1 MDVSRVGAARRK
13 GVWGEKAST
22 YRPASPLHHAGKN
35 APPSLLLHAEYDTPD
50 RRKQNQAIFDALKK
64 AGHPDVAIHELK
76 DRTHNSI
83 RPNLEGRNDLAGGY
97 IRKFISRLTKPD

>member
-1 MDVSRVGAARRK
+1 LPQGKTGYPVVFWIHG
-13 GVWGEKAST
+13 GE
-22 YRPASPLHHAGKN
+22 LHSGDK
-35 APPSLLLHAEYDTPD
+35 SKITEV
-50 RRKQNQAIFDALKK
+50 